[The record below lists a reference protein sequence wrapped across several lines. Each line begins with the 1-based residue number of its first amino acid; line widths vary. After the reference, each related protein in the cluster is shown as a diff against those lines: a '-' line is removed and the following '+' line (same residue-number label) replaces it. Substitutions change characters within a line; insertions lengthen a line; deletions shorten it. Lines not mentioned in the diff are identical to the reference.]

1 MATFKEK
8 YHSNRNSLTPQK
20 WINETGAIDLR
31 SKSGRGG
38 GTFAHRDIAL
48 NFAYQLSPTFQVY
61 LLKEFQRMKEQELIE
76 STTDWTIQK
85 ILDNSQQNYIL
96 LKDLKRLREGKNV
109 IEEE

>member
-1 MATFKEK
+1 MPTFREK
-8 YHSNRNSLTPQK
+8 CLSNKKGLTPQK
-20 WINETGAIDLR
+20 FINETGAIGLR

-48 NFAYQLSPTFQVY
+48 NFAYWLNPTFQVY

-85 ILDNSQQNYIL
+85 VLDNSQQNYVL
-96 LKDLKRLREGKNV
+96 LEDLKRLREGKNV
-109 IEEE
+109 LEEE